1 MAVYIA
7 LCDDNIADR
16 KHLERL
22 LGREHD
28 KRNAEGIPLYID
40 SFGSKE
46 ALLRTPNRYDLF
58 LLDLT
63 HAKGA
68 DGLSAAREIR
78 LLGIDAE
85 IVLIC
90 STVNYRERAG
100 SEDDFLFRDQPI
112 TQNDISELISLA
124 IARARKKTEQS

>member
-28 KRNAEGIPLYID
+28 KRNAAGCPLYID

-63 HAKGA
+63 REKGA
-68 DGLSAAREIR
+68 DGLSTAREIR

-90 STVNYRERAG
+90 SQLNYRDRAR
-100 SEDDFLFRDQPI
+100 SEDDCLFRNQPI
-112 TQNDISELISLA
+112 SQNDISELVSLA
-124 IARARKKTEQS
+124 IARTRKKAKQS